1 MVICASDQNSL
12 FCQSLNSSTDIS
24 ALAKEIINKCKLIH
38 PSKVP
43 EVEQLL
49 YYLQNRK
56 EKSKETAA
64 SLETTEDGGDGATE
78 SLRVQSASL
87 HRYSPLPEFQR
98 KEDDATAANI
108 NYLDD
113 YIELLYEEVG
123 SKVKGSGLILQLAR

>member
-1 MVICASDQNSL
+1 MFLTKIL

-56 EKSKETAA
+56 EKSAAAA
-64 SLETTEDGGDGATE
+64 STSLDTEDADAAAATE

-87 HRYSPLPEFQR
+87 HRYSPVEFQR
-98 KEDDATAANI
+98 GSKEDNDATAANI

>member
-1 MVICASDQNSL
+1 MFLTKIL

-56 EKSKETAA
+56 EKPAAAA
-64 SLETTEDGGDGATE
+64 STSLDTEDDAAAATE

-87 HRYSPLPEFQR
+87 HRYSPVEFQR
-98 KEDDATAANI
+98 GSKEDDATAANI

>member
-1 MVICASDQNSL
+1 M
-12 FCQSLNSSTDIS
+12 
-24 ALAKEIINKCKLIH
+24 
-38 PSKVP
+38 
-43 EVEQLL
+43 EQLL

-56 EKSKETAA
+56 EKPGAA
-64 SLETTEDGGDGATE
+64 STSDAAAEAEAAASEAAAG

-87 HRYSPLPEFQR
+87 HRYSPVEFQR
-98 KEDDATAANI
+98 GGKEDEATAAAEAAAANI